1 MTATHW
7 IRIATLASALGL
19 AGTAIA
25 QGIDRAPRGDD
36 RSAMESP
43 SAGAII
49 TPEDKA
55 LGMGK
60 SDRRGDRNAD
70 IVGDRPAPND
80 EMSIDPGTS
89 SDDMSVSP
97 GPANDTMIV
106 TPDRA
111 DTNRSGASG
120 RPSDMGPAN
129 LRGQ

>member
-25 QGIDRAPRGDD
+25 QGTDRAPRGND
-36 RSAMESP
+36 RSAVESP
-43 SAGAII
+43 SAGAIV

-60 SDRRGDRNAD
+60 SDRREDRNAD
-70 IVGDRPAPND
+70 VIGDRPAPND
-80 EMSIDPGTS
+80 EMTIDPGTS

-97 GPANDTMIV
+97 GPANDAMIV
-106 TPDRA
+106 APDGA
-111 DTNRSGASG
+111 DANRSGG
-120 RPSDMGPAN
+120 TVRPGEMGPAN